1 MFILYGAV
9 IDDLYQKIVHLSKL
23 NYFFFIQVRYHR
35 VLSLSYVRK
44 SVGFVRMLPIVPGT
58 HHPLPLWRCG
68 VPQSAS
74 GHPATW
80 SLCQLSLPGSAP
92 VSGWVG
98 VVVMGGDKGQG
109 PKEREKI

>member
-1 MFILYGAV
+1 
-9 IDDLYQKIVHLSKL
+9 
-23 NYFFFIQVRYHR
+23 
-35 VLSLSYVRK
+35 
-44 SVGFVRMLPIVPGT
+44 MLPIEPGT

-109 PKEREKI
+109 PKEREKKLILDAFVGFSHNIIMNRSFAKIVIFHSFK